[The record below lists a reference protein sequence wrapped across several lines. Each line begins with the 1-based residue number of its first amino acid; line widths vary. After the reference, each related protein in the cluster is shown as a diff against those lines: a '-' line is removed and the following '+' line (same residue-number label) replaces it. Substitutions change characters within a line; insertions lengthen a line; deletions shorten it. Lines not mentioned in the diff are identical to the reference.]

1 MIHEKDALLD
11 TSPTPSRVFN
21 TLDDPPILLIISLS
35 QILKQFKVN
44 IYTVIPRGSQIP
56 HKMTDLI
63 SLDKHLRIW
72 APEPPVSNLPAKL
85 GSSPSLAYSIGSPRR
100 QSMTQ
105 ALSPTSLPIQ
115 GGSLT
120 NQVSDDAFVISPENQ
135 GKDSHGCGIYTGNK
149 DMANTSLLH
158 SDIGKLCS
166 NNKYSLFKPEIIMS
180 IGDKKSN
187 ETAGKQF

>member
-1 MIHEKDALLD
+1 MA
-11 TSPTPSRVFN
+11 
-21 TLDDPPILLIISLS
+21 
-35 QILKQFKVN
+35 
-44 IYTVIPRGSQIP
+44 
-56 HKMTDLI
+56 DLI

-85 GSSPSLAYSIGSPRR
+85 GSSPSLACSIEPPRR

-105 ALSPTSLPIQ
+105 ALSPTLPIQ

-149 DMANTSLLH
+149 DMANTSLFH
-158 SDIGKLCS
+158 SDIG
-166 NNKYSLFKPEIIMS
+166 KPEIIMS
-180 IGDKKSN
+180 ISDKEIN
-187 ETAGKQF
+187 ETTGKQL